1 MEPISALLLQMD
13 ALSEKLFETE
23 KVMQSP
29 KLDSWLRKRVE
40 ARFDILL
47 NRRRT
52 RLQKLRE
59 SVSSDSR
66 GQPLQPFWQEF
77 SECERECRE
86 LFEECLAF
94 VQGALVRAAGIDN
107 GVCLMADHLLD
118 DLALWAD
125 VGWDRFTLLDTGEF
139 YRETAEIV
147 RVRFPDSSLWSLPL
161 AAHEFGHF
169 LGPELKE
176 SQAGGSN
183 YPFQKMLKDADA
195 NRPSGWILPHSEHWH
210 YLHEHFA
217 DVFATYTLGPAFA
230 SSFILSRLNPGEA
243 YVESPTH
250 PSHAKRV
257 HTILWVLTKMDQEAV
272 GLVRP
277 YGALIDLLRN
287 FWRQS
292 LQAAGR
298 PESLPAPEAA
308 LLEQRLDEL
317 YTLLKRTTS
326 PKLGYRSDNW
336 RRAEDLAGILLPDR
350 PWPPSA
356 KYNEATRRDVLN
368 AAWLSRLEQREH
380 EPYLV
385 NEIGR
390 RALDLYRVVPAAN
403 RVTALD
409 S

>member
-1 MEPISALLLQMD
+1 VDPISALVLQMD
-13 ALSEKLFETE
+13 ALRQKLVETE
-23 KVMQSP
+23 KAVQSP

-40 ARFDILL
+40 ARFDTLL

-59 SVSSDSR
+59 SVSSLSR

-77 SECERECRE
+77 SQCERECRE

-107 GVCLMADHLLD
+107 SACLMADNLLD
-118 DLALWAD
+118 DLAFWAD

-139 YRETAEIV
+139 YGETAEIV
-147 RVRFPDSSLWSLPL
+147 RVRFPDVSLWSLPL

-183 YPFQKMLKDADA
+183 YPFQGMLRDADA
-195 NRPSGWILPHSEHWH
+195 NRPSGWTLAHTKDWQH
-210 YLHEHFA
+210 LHERFA
-217 DVFATYTLGPAFA
+217 DLFATYTLGPAFA

-243 YVESPTH
+243 YVESSTH

-257 HTILWVLTKMDQEAV
+257 HAILWVLSKMDQEAG
-272 GLVRP
+272 GLGRP

-287 FWRQS
+287 FWRES
-292 LQAAGR
+292 LQAAGQ
-298 PESLPAPEAA
+298 PDGLPAPEAA

-317 YTLLKRTTS
+317 YNLLKRTTS
-326 PKLGYRSDNW
+326 AKLAYQSDNW
-336 RRAEDLAGILLPDR
+336 RRAEDLASILLPDK
-350 PWPPSA
+350 PWHPSA
-356 KYNEATRRDVLN
+356 KYNEATLRDVLN
-368 AAWLSRLEQREH
+368 AAWLSRLEQREQ

-385 NEIGR
+385 NEISR
-390 RALDLYRVVPAAN
+390 RALDLYRLVPAVKPGYGGA
-403 RVTALD
+403 
-409 S
+409 